1 MALNVNENKFVL
13 PISVESAGTITKE
26 LQTQG
31 TYVDKNIKIT
41 VDTPDGTLEA
51 KKNGELT
58 AAVSIDTNV
67 YTSDTETKY
76 PLTVKAD
83 ASITDV
89 QIGVGTPG
97 FVDSNDAVTIAGSA
111 APQVSKTVYIKAG
124 SLSGSGTASA
134 EGGNGFALGAK
145 TTTAPESG
153 FYVKASA
160 AGGASVA
167 TAGWVDET
175 TPSVSVNGDSYYP
188 IDAATL
194 ANAATGDKAY
204 VEETG
209 PVLVSGGYLY
219 INKGYIGDT
228 KIPLADLVPNEA
240 NVTAGVDGNSNL
252 IYKTVSVYDKDGA
265 LIAGTMGDAVL
276 GNINATDVSANVST
290 VSVAPNGDGSAFK
303 VTGTGNISGNTSVA
317 VTGAGYATTNT
328 TKSGTISGTA
338 NVEASLSKIT
348 VGAVAE
354 QTNLT
359 VTPVITKDSSSA
371 SATGAITKVA
381 PSSGHYVAVSADAIS
396 ASTTVAPSV
405 TSDGYGTA
413 DNFNASNATITAGSA
428 ASGLYY
434 VPITDASHSVSKE
447 ASSVTNASATV
458 SSAVVSTTAEAVA
471 VLNEAPASGDYLIIS
486 ADATTI
492 NGSVTTNAKCVSTE
506 GYITASTQTLPI
518 TEAVTVA
525 VTGVANKYIKIYAG
539 EIVESTV

>member
-1 MALNVNENKFVL
+1 MALNVQDNKFIL
-13 PISVESAGTITKE
+13 PVDITAAGKVTKE
-26 LQTQG
+26 LQTAG
-31 TYVDKNIKIT
+31 TYVDKNIKIE
-41 VDTPDGTLEA
+41 VNTPDGSLEVKKEGTLSA
-51 KKNGELT
+51 S
-58 AAVSIDTNV
+58 VSVDANV

-76 PLTVKAD
+76 PLTVKGD

-89 QIGVGTPG
+89 QVGVAKEG
-97 FVDSNDAVTIAGSA
+97 FVDSTDAVTINGSS
-111 APQVSKTVYIKAG
+111 APQASKTVYIKAG

-134 EGGNGFALGAK
+134 EGGNGLALGAK
-145 TTTAPESG
+145 ATTAPESG

-194 ANAATGDKAY
+194 ANAGTADKVYA
-204 VEETG
+204 EEAG
-209 PVLVSGGYLY
+209 PVLVSGDYLY

-228 KIPLADLVPNEA
+228 KIPLADLVPDKA
-240 NVTAGVDGNSNL
+240 NVTAGKDGNSHL

-265 LIAGTMGDAVL
+265 LVAGTMGDAVL
-276 GNINATDVSANVST
+276 GDISATDVSANVST

-317 VTGAGYATTNT
+317 VTGAGYATTST
-328 TKSGTISGTA
+328 TKNGTISGTA
-338 NVEASLSKIT
+338 SVDASLNKIT
-348 VGAVAE
+348 VGAVA
-354 QTNLT
+354 TNDNLT

-371 SATGAITKVA
+371 SATGAITTEA
-381 PSSGHYVAVSADAIS
+381 PSSGHYVAVSADAIN

-434 VPITDASHSVSKE
+434 VPINEASHAVSKE
-447 ASSVTNASATV
+447 ASSITNASATV
-458 SSAVVSTTAEAVA
+458 SSAVVDENASEVTLLSA
-471 VLNEAPASGDYLIIS
+471 APEGRYLKIS
-486 ADATTI
+486 AAATAQS
-492 NGSVTTNAKCVSTE
+492 GSVTTNAKCVSTE
-506 GYITASTQTLPI
+506 GYITPSTQTLPI
-518 TEAVTVA
+518 TETVSVGITNA
-525 VTGVANKYIKIYAG
+525 ADKFIKIYNG
-539 EIVESTV
+539 ELVENT

>member
-1 MALNVNENKFVL
+1 MK
-13 PISVESAGTITKE
+13 G
-26 LQTQG
+26 
-31 TYVDKNIKIT
+31 
-41 VDTPDGTLEA
+41 
-51 KKNGELT
+51 
-58 AAVSIDTNV
+58 
-67 YTSDTETKY
+67 
-76 PLTVKAD
+76 D
-83 ASITDV
+83 ASISDV
-89 QIGVGTPG
+89 QVGVANEG
-97 FVDSNDAVTIAGSA
+97 FVDSTDTVTINGSS
-111 APQVSKTVYIKAG
+111 APQASKTVYIKAG

-134 EGGNGFALGAK
+134 EGGNGLALGAK
-145 TTTAPESG
+145 ATTAPESG

-194 ANAATGDKAY
+194 ANAGTADKVYA
-204 VEETG
+204 EETG
-209 PVLVSGGYLY
+209 PVLVSGDYLY

-240 NVTAGVDGNSNL
+240 NVVAGVDGNSNL
-252 IYKTVSVYDKDGA
+252 IYKTVSVYDKDGR
-265 LIAGTMGDAVL
+265 LVAGTMGDAVL
-276 GNINATDVSANVST
+276 GNISATDVSANVST
-290 VSVAPNGDGSAFK
+290 VSVAPNEDGSAFK
-303 VTGTGNISGNTSVA
+303 VTGTGEISGNTSVA
-317 VTGAGYATTNT
+317 IADAGYATTNT
-328 TKSGTISGTA
+328 TKNGTISGTA

-348 VGAVAE
+348 VGAVA
-354 QTNLT
+354 TNANLT

-371 SATGAITKVA
+371 AATGAITTTA
-381 PSSGHYVAVSADAIS
+381 PSEGHYVAVSADAIS

-434 VPITDASHSVSKE
+434 VPLNEAAHTVSAE

-458 SSAVVSTTAEAVA
+458 SSAVVDETASEVTLLST
-471 VLNEAPASGDYLIIS
+471 APEGRYLKIS
-486 ADATTI
+486 AAATAQ

-518 TEAVTVA
+518 TEAVSVG
-525 VTGVANKYIKIYAG
+525 VTNAADKFIKIYNG
-539 EIVESTV
+539 ELVESV

>member
-1 MALNVNENKFVL
+1 MALKVQDNKFIL
-13 PISVESAGTITKE
+13 PIDIAAAGKVTKE
-26 LQTQG
+26 LQTAD
-31 TYVDKNIKIT
+31 TYVDKNIKIE
-41 VDTPDGTLEA
+41 VNTPDGSLEVKKEGTLSA
-51 KKNGELT
+51 SVNLD
-58 AAVSIDTNV
+58 ANV
-67 YTSDTETKY
+67 YTSDTETNY
-76 PLTVKAD
+76 PITVKGD
-83 ASITDV
+83 ATITDV
-89 QIGVGTPG
+89 QVGVKNEG
-97 FVDSNDAVTIAGSA
+97 FVDSTDAVTIAGSS

-134 EGGNGFALGAK
+134 EGGNGLDLGAK
-145 TTTAPESG
+145 ATTAPESG

-194 ANAATGDKAY
+194 ANAGTADKVYA
-204 VEETG
+204 EETG
-209 PVLVSGGYLY
+209 PILISGDYLY

-240 NVTAGVDGNSNL
+240 NVVAGVDGNSNL

-265 LIAGTMGDAVL
+265 LVAGTMGDAVL
-276 GNINATDVSANVST
+276 GDIAATDVSANVST
-290 VSVAPNGDGSAFK
+290 VSVAPNEDGSTFK

-317 VTGAGYATTNT
+317 VTGVGYATTNT

-338 NVEASLSKIT
+338 SVDASLNKIT
-348 VGAVAE
+348 VGAVA
-354 QTNLT
+354 TNANLT

-381 PSSGHYVAVSADAIS
+381 PSSGHYVAVSADAIN

-405 TSDGYGTA
+405 TSEGYGTT
-413 DNFNASNATITAGSA
+413 DSFNASNATITAGSA

-434 VPITDASHSVSKE
+434 VPINEAAHSVSAE

-458 SSAVVSTTAEAVA
+458 SSAVVDETSSAITLLSA
-471 VLNEAPASGDYLIIS
+471 APEGRYLKIS
-486 ADATTI
+486 AAATAQ

-518 TEAVTVA
+518 TEAVSVGITNA
-525 VTGVANKYIKIYAG
+525 ADKFIKIYNG
-539 EIVESTV
+539 ELVESV

>member
-1 MALNVNENKFVL
+1 MALNVQENKFIL
-13 PISVESAGTITKE
+13 PIDVAAAGKVTKE
-26 LQTQG
+26 LQTAG
-31 TYVDKNIKIT
+31 TYVDKNIKIE
-41 VDTPDGTLEA
+41 VNTPDGSLEVKKEGTLSA
-51 KKNGELT
+51 S
-58 AAVSIDTNV
+58 VSVDTNV

-76 PLTVKAD
+76 PLTVKGD
-83 ASITDV
+83 AAISDV
-89 QIGVGTPG
+89 QVGVKNEG
-97 FVDSNDAVTIAGSA
+97 FVDSTDAVTIAGSS
-111 APQVSKTVYIKAG
+111 APQTSKTVYIKAG

-134 EGGNGFALGAK
+134 AGGNGLTLGAK
-145 TTTAPESG
+145 STTAPESG
-153 FYVKASA
+153 YYVKASA

-167 TAGWVDET
+167 TAGWVDEN

-194 ANAATGDKAY
+194 ANAASGDKAY

-240 NVTAGVDGNSNL
+240 NVTAGKDGNSHL

-276 GNINATDVSANVST
+276 GDITANDATANVST
-290 VSVAPNGDGSAFK
+290 VSVAPNEDGSAFK
-303 VTGTGNISGNTSVA
+303 VTGTGEISGNTSVA
-317 VTGAGYATTNT
+317 VTGAGYATSSTA
-328 TKSGTISGTA
+328 KSGTISGTA

-348 VGAVAE
+348 VGAVAG
-354 QTNLT
+354 QANLT

-371 SATGAITKVA
+371 AATGAITTEA
-381 PSSGHYVAVSADAIS
+381 PSSGHYVAVSADAIN

-405 TSDGYGTA
+405 TAEGYGTA

-434 VPITDASHSVSKE
+434 VPINEAAHSVSAE

-458 SSAVVSTTAEAVA
+458 SSAVVDENASEVTLLST
-471 VLNEAPASGDYLIIS
+471 APEGRYLKIS
-486 ADATTI
+486 AAATAQ

-506 GYITASTQTLPI
+506 GYIVASTQTLPI
-518 TEAVTVA
+518 TETVSVGITNA
-525 VTGVANKYIKIYAG
+525 ADKFIKIYNG
-539 EIVESTV
+539 ELVESV

>member
-1 MALNVNENKFVL
+1 MALTVQENKFIL
-13 PISVESAGTITKE
+13 PIDVAAAGKATKE
-26 LQTQG
+26 LQTAG
-31 TYVDKNIKIT
+31 TYVDKNIKIE
-41 VDTPDGTLEA
+41 VNTPDGSLEV
-51 KKNGELT
+51 KKQGDLS
-58 AAVSIDTNV
+58 ASVSVDTNV

-76 PLTVKAD
+76 PLTVKGD
-83 ASITDV
+83 AAITDV
-89 QIGVGTPG
+89 QVGVATEG
-97 FVDSNDAVTIAGSA
+97 FVDKTDTVTINGSSA
-111 APQVSKTVYIKAG
+111 QQVSKTVYIKAG

-134 EGGNGFALGAK
+134 EGGNGLALGAK
-145 TTTAPESG
+145 QESAPQSG

-167 TAGWVDET
+167 TAGWVDKT

-194 ANAATGDKAY
+194 ANAGIADKVYA
-204 VEETG
+204 EETG
-209 PVLVSGGYLY
+209 PVLVSGDYLY

-240 NVTAGVDGNSNL
+240 NVTAGKDGNSNL

-276 GNINATDVSANVST
+276 GDIAATDVSANVST
-290 VSVAPNGDGSAFK
+290 VSVAATEDKSAFK

-317 VTGAGYATTNT
+317 VTGAGYATSST

-338 NVEASLSKIT
+338 SVEASLSKIT
-348 VGAVAE
+348 VGAVA
-354 QTNLT
+354 TNANLT

-371 SATGAITKVA
+371 AATGAITKVA
-381 PSSGHYVAVSADAIS
+381 PSGHYVAVSADAIN

-413 DNFNASNATITAGSA
+413 NNFNASNATITAGSA

-434 VPITDASHSVSKE
+434 VPLNEAAHTVSAE

-458 SSAVVSTTAEAVA
+458 SSAVVDNTDAEVTLLSA
-471 VLNEAPASGDYLIIS
+471 APEGKYLKIS
-486 ADATTI
+486 AAATAQG
-492 NGSVTTNAKCVSTE
+492 GSVTTNAKCVSTE

-518 TEAVTVA
+518 TEAVSVGITNA
-525 VTGVANKYIKIYAG
+525 ADKFIKIYNG
-539 EIVESTV
+539 ELVENI

>member
-1 MALNVNENKFVL
+1 MALNVQDNKFIL
-13 PISVESAGTITKE
+13 PVDITAAGKVTKE
-26 LQTQG
+26 LQTAG
-31 TYVDKNIKIT
+31 TYVDKNIKIEVT
-41 VDTPDGTLEA
+41 TPDGSLEVKKEGTLSA
-51 KKNGELT
+51 S
-58 AAVSIDTNV
+58 VSVDANI

-76 PLTVKAD
+76 PLTVKGD
-83 ASITDV
+83 AAITDV
-89 QIGVGTPG
+89 QVGVATEG
-97 FVDSNDAVTIAGSA
+97 FVDKTDAVTINGSS

-134 EGGNGFALGAK
+134 EGGNGLALGAK
-145 TTTAPESG
+145 ATTAPESG

-194 ANAATGDKAY
+194 ANAGTADKVYA
-204 VEETG
+204 EETG
-209 PVLVSGGYLY
+209 PVLVSGDYLY

-240 NVTAGVDGNSNL
+240 NVVAGVDGNSHL

-265 LIAGTMGDAVL
+265 LVAGTMGDAAL
-276 GNINATDVSANVST
+276 GDIAATDVSANVST
-290 VSVAPNGDGSAFK
+290 VSVAANEDNSAFK
-303 VTGTGNISGNTSVA
+303 VTGTGEISGNTSVA
-317 VTGAGYATTNT
+317 INTAGYATTSTAKN
-328 TKSGTISGTA
+328 GTISGTA
-338 NVEASLSKIT
+338 NVEASLNKIT
-348 VGAVAE
+348 VGAVA
-354 QTNLT
+354 TNDNLT
-359 VTPVITKDSSSA
+359 VTPVISKDSSSA
-371 SATGAITKVA
+371 AATGTITTTA
-381 PSSGHYVAVSADAIS
+381 PSGHYVAVSADAIN

-434 VPITDASHSVSKE
+434 VPLNEAAHTVSAE

-458 SSAVVSTTAEAVA
+458 SSAVVDNTDAEITLLSA
-471 VLNEAPASGDYLIIS
+471 APEGRYLKIS
-486 ADATTI
+486 AAATAQG
-492 NGSVTTNAKCVSTE
+492 GSVTTNSKCVSTE

-518 TEAVTVA
+518 TEAVSVGITNA
-525 VTGVANKYIKIYAG
+525 ADKFIKVYNG
-539 EIVESTV
+539 ELVESI

>member
-1 MALNVNENKFVL
+1 MALTVKENKFVL
-13 PISVESAGTITKE
+13 PIDIAAAGKATKE
-26 LQTQG
+26 LQTAG
-31 TYVDKNIKIT
+31 TYVDKNIKIE
-41 VDTPDGTLEA
+41 VNTPDGSLEVKKEGTLSA
-51 KKNGELT
+51 S
-58 AAVSIDTNV
+58 VSVDANV
-67 YTSDTETKY
+67 YISDTETNY
-76 PLTVKAD
+76 PITVKGD
-83 ASITDV
+83 ASISDV
-89 QIGVGTPG
+89 QVGVAKEG
-97 FVDSNDAVTIAGSA
+97 FVDSTDAVTIAGSSA
-111 APQVSKTVYIKAG
+111 QQASKTVYIKAG

-134 EGGNGFALGAK
+134 EGGNGLALGAK
-145 TTTAPESG
+145 ATTAPESG

-167 TAGWVDET
+167 TAGWVDENT
-175 TPSVSVNGDSYYP
+175 SSVSVNGDSYYP

-194 ANAATGDKAY
+194 ANAGTADKIY
-204 VEETG
+204 SEETG

-228 KIPLADLVPNEA
+228 KIPLADLVPDKA

-276 GNINATDVSANVST
+276 GDISATDVSANVST

-317 VTGAGYATTNT
+317 VTGAGYATTST
-328 TKSGTISGTA
+328 TKSSTISGTA
-338 NVEASLSKIT
+338 NVEASLNKIT
-348 VGAVAE
+348 VGAVA
-354 QTNLT
+354 TNANLT

-371 SATGAITKVA
+371 SATGTITTVA
-381 PSSGHYVAVSADAIS
+381 PEGHYVAVSADAIN

-434 VPITDASHSVSKE
+434 VPINEAAHSVSAE

-458 SSAVVSTTAEAVA
+458 SSAVVDETASEVTLLSA
-471 VLNEAPASGDYLIIS
+471 APEGRYLKIS
-486 ADATTI
+486 ATATAQ
-492 NGSVTTNAKCVSTE
+492 NGSVTTNAKCESTE
-506 GYITASTQTLPI
+506 GYITASTKTLPI
-518 TEAVTVA
+518 TEAVTVG
-525 VTGVANKYIKIYAG
+525 VTNAADKFIKIYNG
-539 EIVESTV
+539 ELVESV

>member
-1 MALNVNENKFVL
+1 MALNVQDNKFIL
-13 PISVESAGTITKE
+13 PIDIAAAGKVTKE
-26 LQTQG
+26 LQTAG
-31 TYVDKNIKIT
+31 TYVDKNIKIE
-41 VDTPDGTLEA
+41 VNTPDGSLEVKKEGTLSA
-51 KKNGELT
+51 S
-58 AAVSIDTNV
+58 VSVDTNV

-76 PLTVKAD
+76 PLTVKGD

-89 QIGVGTPG
+89 QVGVKNEG
-97 FVDSNDAVTIAGSA
+97 FVDKTDAVTIAGSS
-111 APQVSKTVYIKAG
+111 APQASKTGYIKAG

-134 EGGNGFALGAK
+134 EGGNGLALGSKASS
-145 TTTAPESG
+145 APESG
-153 FYVKASA
+153 FYIKASA

-194 ANAATGDKAY
+194 ANAGTADKVYA
-204 VEETG
+204 EETG

-240 NVTAGVDGNSNL
+240 NVTAGKDGNSHL

-265 LIAGTMGDAVL
+265 LVAGTMGDAVL
-276 GNINATDVSANVST
+276 GDIAATDVAAKVST
-290 VSVAPNGDGSAFK
+290 VSVVANEDGSAFK
-303 VTGTGNISGNTSVA
+303 VTGTGEISGNTSVA
-317 VTGAGYATTNT
+317 VTGAGYATSST

-338 NVEASLSKIT
+338 NVEAALDKIT

-354 QTNLT
+354 NANLT

-371 SATGAITKVA
+371 AATGAITTKA
-381 PSSGHYVAVSADAIS
+381 PSSGHYVAVSADAIN

-405 TSDGYGTA
+405 TAEGYGTT
-413 DNFNASNATITAGSA
+413 NSFNASNATITAGSA

-434 VPITDASHSVSKE
+434 VPLTEAAHSVSAE

-458 SSAVVSTTAEAVA
+458 SSAVVDENASEVTLLSA
-471 VLNEAPASGDYLIIS
+471 APEGRYLKIS
-486 ADATTI
+486 AAATAQ

-518 TEAVTVA
+518 TEAVSVGITNA
-525 VTGVANKYIKIYAG
+525 ADKFIKIYNG
-539 EIVESTV
+539 ELVEIV

>member
-1 MALNVNENKFVL
+1 MALNVQDNKFIL
-13 PISVESAGTITKE
+13 PIDIAAAGKVTKE
-26 LQTQG
+26 LQTAG
-31 TYVDKNIKIT
+31 TYVDKNIK
-41 VDTPDGTLEA
+41 VEVNTPDGSLEV
-51 KKNGELT
+51 KKEGALS
-58 AAVSIDTNV
+58 ASVSIDANI

-76 PLTVKAD
+76 PITVKGD
-83 ASITDV
+83 AAITDV
-89 QIGVGTPG
+89 QVGVANEG
-97 FVDSNDAVTIAGSA
+97 FVDSTDAVTIAGSA
-111 APQVSKTVYIKAG
+111 AEQVSKTVYIKAG

-134 EGGNGFALGAK
+134 EGGNGLALGAK
-145 TTTAPESG
+145 ATTAPESG

-175 TPSVSVNGDSYYP
+175 TPSVSVSGDSYYP

-194 ANAATGDKAY
+194 ANTGVADKVY
-204 VEETG
+204 IEETG
-209 PVLVSGGYLY
+209 PVLVSGDYLY

-240 NVTAGVDGNSNL
+240 NVAAGIDGNSHL
-252 IYKTVSVYDKDGA
+252 IYKTVSVYDKEGA
-265 LIAGTMGDAVL
+265 LVAGTMSVAVFVDITANDA
-276 GNINATDVSANVST
+276 TANVST

-303 VTGTGNISGNTSVA
+303 VIGTGEISGNTSVA
-317 VTGAGYATTNT
+317 VTGAGYATSST

-338 NVEASLSKIT
+338 NVEASLNKIT
-348 VGAVAE
+348 VGAVAA

-359 VTPVITKDSSSA
+359 VTPVISKDSSSA
-371 SATGAITKVA
+371 AATGAITTVA
-381 PSSGHYVAVSADAIS
+381 PEGHYVAVSADAIN

-434 VPITDASHSVSKE
+434 VPLNEAAHSVSAE
-447 ASSVTNASATV
+447 ASSVTNASAIV
-458 SSAVVSTTAEAVA
+458 SSAVVDETASAVTLLST
-471 VLNEAPASGDYLIIS
+471 APEGRYLKIS
-486 ADATTI
+486 AAATAQ

-518 TEAVTVA
+518 TEAVSVGITNA
-525 VTGVANKYIKIYAG
+525 ADKFIKIYNG
-539 EIVESTV
+539 ELVESV

>member
-1 MALNVNENKFVL
+1 MALNVQDNKFTL
-13 PISVESAGTITKE
+13 PIDIAAAGKVTKE
-26 LQTQG
+26 LQTAG
-31 TYVDKNIKIT
+31 TYVDKNIKIE
-41 VDTPDGTLEA
+41 VNTPDGSLEV
-51 KKNGELT
+51 KKEGALS
-58 AAVSIDTNV
+58 ASVSVDTNV

-76 PLTVKAD
+76 PLTVKGD

-89 QIGVGTPG
+89 QVGVKNEG
-97 FVDSNDAVTIAGSA
+97 FVDGTDIVTIAGSSA
-111 APQVSKTVYIKAG
+111 QQASKTVYIKAG

-134 EGGNGFALGAK
+134 EGGNGLALGTKA
-145 TTTAPESG
+145 TTAPKSG

-194 ANAATGDKAY
+194 ANAGTADKVYA
-204 VEETG
+204 EEAG
-209 PVLVSGGYLY
+209 PVLVSGDYLY

-240 NVTAGVDGNSNL
+240 NVVAGVDGNSNL
-252 IYKTVSVYDKDGA
+252 IYKTVSVYDKDGH
-265 LIAGTMGDAVL
+265 LVAGTMGDAVL
-276 GNINATDVSANVST
+276 GDISATDVSANVST
-290 VSVAPNGDGSAFK
+290 VSVTANEDNSAFK

-317 VTGAGYATTNT
+317 VTGAGYATSST

-338 NVEASLSKIT
+338 NVEASLNKIT

-354 QTNLT
+354 QANLT

-371 SATGAITKVA
+371 TATGAITTTA
-381 PSSGHYVAVSADAIS
+381 PEGHYVAVSANAIN

-405 TSDGYGTA
+405 TSEGYGTT

-434 VPITDASHSVSKE
+434 VPITDASHTVSKE
-447 ASSVTNASATV
+447 ASSITNASATV
-458 SSAVVSTTAEAVA
+458 SSAIVDETATAVTLLSA
-471 VLNEAPASGDYLIIS
+471 APEGRYLKIS
-486 ADATTI
+486 AAATAQS
-492 NGSVTTNAKCVSTE
+492 GSVTTNAKCVSTE
-506 GYITASTQTLPI
+506 GYITASTKTLPI
-518 TEAVTVA
+518 TETVTVG
-525 VTGVANKYIKIYAG
+525 VTNAADKFIKIYNG
-539 EIVESTV
+539 ELVENT

>member
-1 MALNVNENKFVL
+1 MALNVQENKFIL
-13 PISVESAGTITKE
+13 PIDVAAAGKVTKE
-26 LQTQG
+26 LQTAG
-31 TYVDKNIKIT
+31 TYVDKNIKIE
-41 VDTPDGTLEA
+41 VNTPDGSLEV
-51 KKNGELT
+51 KKQGDLS
-58 AAVSIDTNV
+58 ASVSVDTNV

-76 PLTVKAD
+76 PLTVKGD
-83 ASITDV
+83 AAITDV
-89 QIGVGTPG
+89 QVGVATEG
-97 FVDSNDAVTIAGSA
+97 FVDKTDTVTINGSSA
-111 APQVSKTVYIKAG
+111 QQVSKTVYIKAG

-134 EGGNGFALGAK
+134 EGGNGLALGAK
-145 TTTAPESG
+145 QESAPQSG

-167 TAGWVDET
+167 TAGWVDKT

-194 ANAATGDKAY
+194 ANAGIADKVYA
-204 VEETG
+204 EETG
-209 PVLVSGGYLY
+209 PVLVSGDYLY

-240 NVTAGVDGNSNL
+240 NVTAGKDGNSNL

-276 GNINATDVSANVST
+276 GDIAATDVSANVST
-290 VSVAPNGDGSAFK
+290 VSVAATEDKSAFK

-317 VTGAGYATTNT
+317 VTGAGYATSST

-338 NVEASLSKIT
+338 SVEASLSKIT
-348 VGAVAE
+348 VGAVA
-354 QTNLT
+354 TNANLT

-371 SATGAITKVA
+371 AATGAITKVA
-381 PSSGHYVAVSADAIS
+381 PSGHYVAVSADAIN

-413 DNFNASNATITAGSA
+413 NNFNASNATITAGSA

-434 VPITDASHSVSKE
+434 VPITDASHTVSKE
-447 ASSVTNASATV
+447 ASSITNASATV
-458 SSAVVSTTAEAVA
+458 SSAIVDETATAVTLLST
-471 VLNEAPASGDYLIIS
+471 APEGRYLKIS
-486 ADATTI
+486 AAATAQ

-518 TEAVTVA
+518 TEAVSVGITNA
-525 VTGVANKYIKIYAG
+525 ADKFIKIYNG
-539 EIVESTV
+539 ELVENA